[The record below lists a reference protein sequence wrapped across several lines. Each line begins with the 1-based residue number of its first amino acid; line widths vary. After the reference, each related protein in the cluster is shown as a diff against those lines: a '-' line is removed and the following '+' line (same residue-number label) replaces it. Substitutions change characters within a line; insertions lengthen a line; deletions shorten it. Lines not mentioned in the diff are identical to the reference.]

1 MINSF
6 LLLIAAVFLL
16 AGFIKGTLGLGLP
29 TVAMGLLAVTMPP
42 GQAIAI
48 VIVPAIVTNI
58 WQTFVGGYLRDIIRR
73 LWPLMVGTVIGIWLN
88 GGLLTGPYA
97 AYGTVVL
104 GVLLVIYAI
113 VGLSKFSFKV
123 ARRDEK
129 WIGGIVGLVTGV
141 ISAATGVQVIPSMP
155 FMQAIGMERDE
166 LVQALGVFFTMAT
179 VALAFNITA
188 AGLLTA
194 ATALPGAV
202 AMAASFAGMFIGQ
215 ALRTRMQPDGVPPLV
230 PDRDDPARALSCRQC
245 AGENL
250 VTCRPEIGSPGER
263 AVRKHVRA
271 SIGLAV
277 LATIYCAQTAGRGT
291 DPARKHS
298 VSRRRDR

>member
-1 MINSF
+1 MIDST
-6 LLLIAAVFLL
+6 LVLITSAFLL
-16 AGFIKGTLGLGLP
+16 AGFVKGVIGLGLP
-29 TVAMGLLAVTMPP
+29 TVSMGLLALTMAP

-48 VIVPAIVTNI
+48 VIIPAIVTNI
-58 WQTFVGGYLRDIIRR
+58 WQTFIGRYLRDIMRR

-97 AYGTVVL
+97 AYGTVIL

-113 VGLSKFSFKV
+113 VGLSKFNFKV

-129 WIGGIVGLVTGV
+129 WIGGIVGVATGV

-155 FMQAIGMERDE
+155 FMQAIGMEKDE
-166 LVQALGVFFTMAT
+166 LVQALGVFFTVAT

-202 AMAASFAGMFIGQ
+202 AMVASFAGMFIGQ
-215 ALRTRMQPDGVPPLV
+215 AVRTRMQPDLFRRWFLIAMIFLGFYL
-230 PDRDDPARALSCRQC
+230 
-245 AGENL
+245 AG
-250 VTCRPEIGSPGER
+250 S
-263 AVRKHVRA
+263 A
-271 SIGLAV
+271 
-277 LATIYCAQTAGRGT
+277 IYKVMAA
-291 DPARKHS
+291 
-298 VSRRRDR
+298 